1 MNAKLSNKK
10 PWHVLGCIGLCLSFI
25 LVEFATYMVFLVV
38 PTEKVMGAIQRIFY
52 FHVGSAMACYASFGV
67 AFVASLAV
75 LATRNKH
82 WDAVNVAASEVGFMF
97 CSVTLGS
104 GMIWAKT
111 AWNTWFRWEPRL
123 VTFVLLWMIFA
134 GFLILRRFGDE
145 NKLEI
150 HSAVVGIMGSLMV
163 PIVWLSVYL
172 MPQVAQLHPKV
183 VEKGGL
189 RDSSYVW
196 CFVISSLALLVFAF
210 TLIWIRARLERVR
223 LKIIVQ
229 SSKPVEV

>member
-1 MNAKLSNKK
+1 LFNSKILHRLGSMGVWLS
-10 PWHVLGCIGLCLSFI
+10 LLF
-25 LVEFATYMVFLVV
+25 VELATYMVFLVV

-52 FHVGSAMACYASFGV
+52 FHVGSALACYLSFGV

-75 LATRNKH
+75 LATRKKE
-82 WDAVNVAASEVGFMF
+82 WDSLNVAASEVGFMF

-123 VTFVLLWMIFA
+123 VTFLLLWMIFA
-134 GFLILRRFGDE
+134 GFIILRRFGDE
-145 NKLEI
+145 NKLEV

-163 PIVWLSVYL
+163 PIVWLSVYFL
-172 MPQVAQLHPKV
+172 PQVAQLHPKV
-183 VEKGGL
+183 VEEGGL

-196 CFVISSLALLVFAF
+196 CFVISSVALLVFAL
-210 TLIWIRARLERVR
+210 TLIWIRTRLERVR
-223 LKIIVQ
+223 LLKIVQ
-229 SSKPVEV
+229 SPKPLEV